1 MAFRQPRRAR
11 AGDRQL
17 ERLSGAWS
25 ASTGDCFTPTLA
37 TAVSNPGGGGGHR
50 PKRIADGNL
59 PAGNRSIDRW
69 FDLGAFVAPAQFTFG
84 NAGRGILVGPGL
96 FNVDLGV
103 HRNFPI
109 TERKYV
115 SFRWEMFN
123 AFNRANFNDPNVVI
137 GNNVAGQISGT
148 LPARIMQVALKFYFE
163 KRWW

>member
-1 MAFRQPRRAR
+1 
-11 AGDRQL
+11 
-17 ERLSGAWS
+17 
-25 ASTGDCFTPTLA
+25 
-37 TAVSNPGGGGGHR
+37 VGGGGDR
-50 PKRIADGNL
+50 PNRIADGNL

-69 FDLGAFVAPAQFTFG
+69 FDLGAFMAPPQFTFG

-123 AFNRANFNDPNVVI
+123 GFNRANFGDPNASI

-148 LPARIMQVALKFYFE
+148 QPARIMQVALKLIF
-163 KRWW
+163 